1 MTYNQTIKTWA
12 LEDRPREKLLLT
24 GQRNLSDAELLA
36 IILGSGSRNE
46 TAVGLAKR
54 ILKSV
59 NNNLH
64 LLGKSTL
71 SDFQKF
77 TGVGEVKAI
86 TISAAL
92 ELGRRRQFSTPEK
105 KDKITSSNDAYKI
118 MAPTLADLNHE
129 EFWVLFLNRSN
140 IVMKKERISIGGISG
155 TVVDSRIIFKKA
167 MDLLSSSIILV
178 HNHPSG
184 NLNPSKADI
193 KVTNRLKEGG
203 KLLDIHVL
211 DHLIVTE
218 TGYYSFAD
226 EGILG

>member
-1 MTYNQTIKTWA
+1 MTYNQSIKTWA
-12 LEDRPREKLLLT
+12 LQDRPREKLLQQ

-36 IILGSGSRNE
+36 IILGSGSKDE
-46 TAVGLAKR
+46 TVVALSKR
-54 ILKSV
+54 ILHSV

-64 LLGKSTL
+64 ILGKTSL

-77 TGVGEVKAI
+77 KGVGEVKAI

-105 KDKITSSNDAYKI
+105 KDKITSSNDAYRI
-118 MAPTLADLNHE
+118 MAPTLADLSHE
-129 EFWVLFLNRSN
+129 EFWVLFLNRAN
-140 IVMKKERISIGGISG
+140 IVIKKERISVGGISG

-167 MDLLSSSIILV
+167 MDLLASSIILV

-193 KVTNRLKEGG
+193 SVTNRLKEGG
-203 KLLDIHVL
+203 KLLDISVL
-211 DHLIVTE
+211 DHLIITE
-218 TGYYSFAD
+218 TSFYSFAD
-226 EGILG
+226 EGIF